1 MNRKTKKSEEKRL
14 VVDTRSTSLPKNPFA
29 LRSPTKTCRHWSE
42 TYQRVINDEAKS
54 CRGRAKSLSHGYNPV
69 NFAAGPTPCP
79 IPSKKI
85 PCSLF
90 CTRPRRDVFAGIN
103 CCFGV
108 CLRLGRAS
116 QWTSAEILPQQREK
130 LHNQRNC
137 NAAGSCNV
145 EPNCESNDAE
155 GASWWC
161 IASSNQKFQL
171 SRGFQRCEKSIRE
184 RQEFLRIT
192 FERGA
197 EELKFDWEFNNW
209 SNKCLQRIS
218 SYFLNFSIFKSTRDF
233 LSVFVCLNFCFK
245 LYDTILCTYSRT
257 WLKKD
262 LILQ

>member
-14 VVDTRSTSLPKNPFA
+14 VVDRRSTSLPKNPFGP
-29 LRSPTKTCRHWSE
+29 RSPVKTCRHWSE

-116 QWTSAEILPQQREK
+116 QWASAEILPQQREK

-155 GASWWC
+155 SGSWLSQIKNSNYREVFKDARLYSRASR
-161 IASSNQKFQL
+161 IFENYF
-171 SRGFQRCEKSIRE
+171 REKSYEIENRYWEWNEEE
-184 RQEFLRIT
+184 RRI
-192 FERGA
+192 EIW
-197 EELKFDWEFNNW
+197 LVIKNLIIDPINVCN
-209 SNKCLQRIS
+209 S
-218 SYFLNFSIFKSTRDF
+218 SCFFYF
-233 LSVFVCLNFCFK
+233 
-245 LYDTILCTYSRT
+245 
-257 WLKKD
+257 
-262 LILQ
+262 

>member
-1 MNRKTKKSEEKRL
+1 M
-14 VVDTRSTSLPKNPFA
+14 PKDPFGP
-29 LRSPTKTCRHWSE
+29 RSPAKTCRHWSE
-42 TYQRVINDEAKS
+42 TYQRVINGEAKS

-90 CTRPRRDVFAGIN
+90 CTSPRRDVFAGIN

-116 QWTSAEILPQQREK
+116 QWASAEILPQQREK

-145 EPNCESNDAE
+145 EPNCESYDAE
-155 GASWWC
+155 DASRWYV
-161 IASSNQKFQL
+161 AFSNQKFQPFPGCVRVVFKDARVY
-171 SRGFQRCEKSIRE
+171 SRVWK
-184 RQEFLRIT
+184 FLRVA

-197 EELKFDWEFNNW
+197 TKGIENEMKRRKTKNW
-209 SNKCLQRIS
+209 SLNRNLIIGLYFDLFFKF
-218 SYFLNFSIFKSTRDF
+218 SYF
-233 LSVFVCLNFCFK
+233 
-245 LYDTILCTYSRT
+245 
-257 WLKKD
+257 
-262 LILQ
+262 

>member
-1 MNRKTKKSEEKRL
+1 MNRKTKKSEGKRL
-14 VVDTRSTSLPKNPFA
+14 VVDRGSTSLPKNPFGP
-29 LRSPTKTCRHWSE
+29 RSPAKTCRHWSE
-42 TYQRVINDEAKS
+42 TYQRVINGEAKS

-116 QWTSAEILPQQREK
+116 QWASAEILPQQREK

-145 EPNCESNDAE
+145 EPNCESNDGE
-155 GASWWC
+155 DASWWYV
-161 IASSNQKFQL
+161 AFSNQKFQL
-171 SRGFQRCEKSIRE
+171 SRGFQGCENLFESVKNFLELFSRE
-184 RQEFLRIT
+184 KLWILRM
-192 FERGA
+192 R
-197 EELKFDWEFNNW
+197 W
-209 SNKCLQRIS
+209 SEDEWRIE
-218 SYFLNFSIFKSTRDF
+218 I
-233 LSVFVCLNFCFK
+233 
-245 LYDTILCTYSRT
+245 
-257 WLKKD
+257 
-262 LILQ
+262 

>member
-14 VVDTRSTSLPKNPFA
+14 VVDTRSTSLLKNPFA
-29 LRSPTKTCRHWSE
+29 LRSPAKTCRHWSE

-197 EELKFDWEFNNW
+197 EELKFD
-209 SNKCLQRIS
+209 
-218 SYFLNFSIFKSTRDF
+218 
-233 LSVFVCLNFCFK
+233 
-245 LYDTILCTYSRT
+245 
-257 WLKKD
+257 
-262 LILQ
+262 